1 MKDLKHMNEI
11 LSNGLKS
18 IVDLARTEPLK
29 LAYEDS
35 EKIVFLNRQT
45 GTQCEVDKS
54 KSVTNHT
61 LDNLDSLIGFIEQHD
76 HESRESTPRIFIRPT
91 EIVCILDYDE
101 FRVHTLTIPL
111 TQSPILHYLRA
122 IGNGEF
128 QPKEAIRSLKFNLKS
143 AVIHDN
149 PIPALQT
156 LKFNT
161 SSSAEHSNTWTAE
174 GVSASLQSTVTGAS
188 EIPEQFSV
196 EFEMYPAI
204 SEELESSGAVLVDI
218 ELHVDPSKG
227 IVTFRPFPG
236 ALDKAILTAQRDVQE
251 TVFKK
256 LIEVDREPLSHFVF
270 LGKP

>member
-1 MKDLKHMNEI
+1 MNEI

-35 EKIVFLNRQT
+35 EKLVYLNRHD
-45 GTQCEVDKS
+45 GTQHEIDKS
-54 KSVTNHT
+54 KPVTDHT
-61 LDNLDSLIGFIEQHD
+61 LDNIDSLIGFID
-76 HESRESTPRIFIRPT
+76 TNCPSNDNPVIFIRPT
-91 EIVCILDYDE
+91 EIICILDYSE
-101 FRVHTLTIPL
+101 FRVHQLKIPL
-111 TQSPILHYLRA
+111 TQSPILAYLSN
-122 IGNGEF
+122 IKSSEF

-143 AVIHDN
+143 ATLNDN
-149 PIPALQT
+149 PIPVLQT

-161 SSSAEHSNTWTAE
+161 SSSAEHVNAFTTE
-174 GVSASLQSTVTGAS
+174 GVSTSLQSTVNGAS
-188 EIPEQFSV
+188 EIPEQFAV

-204 SEELESSGAVLVDI
+204 SEELKSSGAVLVDV

-256 LIEVDREPLSHFVF
+256 LIDVDRESLSHLVF

>member
-54 KSVTNHT
+54 KPVTNHT
-61 LDNLDSLIGFIEQHD
+61 LDNLDSLIGFIEQDEHIYYK
-76 HESRESTPRIFIRPT
+76 PYIFIRPT
-91 EIVCILDYDE
+91 EIVCIMDYVG
-101 FRVHTLTIPL
+101 FRVHRLTIPL
-111 TQSPILHYLRA
+111 SQSPILAYLSN
-122 IGNGEF
+122 IKGTEF

>member
-1 MKDLKHMNEI
+1 MNDI

-35 EKIVFLNRQT
+35 EKLVFLNRQQ
-45 GTQCEVDKS
+45 GTQVEIDKS
-54 KSVTNHT
+54 KPVTNHT
-61 LDNLDSLIGFIEQHD
+61 LDNIDSLIGYIDQHEQERP
-76 HESRESTPRIFIRPT
+76 ESSPHIFIRPT
-91 EIVCILDYDE
+91 EIVCILDYSE
-101 FRVHTLTIPL
+101 FRVHQLRIPL
-111 TQSPILHYLRA
+111 TQSPILAYLSNVK
-122 IGNGEF
+122 GTEF

-149 PIPALQT
+149 PIPAIQT

-161 SSSAEHSNTWTAE
+161 SASAEHASTWTSE

-188 EIPEQFSV
+188 EIPEQFAV

-204 SEELESSGAVLVDI
+204 SEELKSSGAVLVDV

-256 LIEVDREPLSHFVF
+256 LIDVDREQLSHLVF

>member
-1 MKDLKHMNEI
+1 MNEI

-35 EKIVFLNRQT
+35 EKLVYLDRQT
-45 GTQCEVDKS
+45 GKQVEIDKS
-54 KSVTNHT
+54 KPITSHT
-61 LDNLDSLIGFIEQHD
+61 LDNIDSLIGYID
-76 HESRESTPRIFIRPT
+76 HHEDELTEFSPYIFIRPT
-91 EIVCILDYDE
+91 EIVCIMDYGN
-101 FRVHTLTIPL
+101 FRVHQLKVPL
-111 TQSPILHYLRA
+111 AQSPILAYLSNVK
-122 IGNGEF
+122 GTEF

-149 PIPALQT
+149 PIPAIQT

-161 SSSAEHSNTWTAE
+161 STSAEHASTWTSE

-188 EIPEQFSV
+188 EIPEQFAV

-204 SEELESSGAVLVDI
+204 SEELKSSGAVLVDV

-256 LIEVDREPLSHFVF
+256 LIDVDRESLSHLVF